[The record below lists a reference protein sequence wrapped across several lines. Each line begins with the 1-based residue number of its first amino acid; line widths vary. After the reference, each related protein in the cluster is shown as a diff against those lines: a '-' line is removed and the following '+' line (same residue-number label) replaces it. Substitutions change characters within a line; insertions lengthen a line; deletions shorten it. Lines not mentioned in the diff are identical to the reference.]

1 MVVQSAASKIWYLKR
16 VNLFKG
22 ISKEEMEQMAKMV
35 EEKTFRKK
43 ELIYLPGEP
52 GRHVY
57 LLKKG
62 VVKIS
67 KTTPDGRELTLAFLK
82 PGEIFGELEA
92 VGETTRD
99 TQAEAHS
106 DLLICVLRRE
116 NLLKMVEMKPQLG
129 IQLSKLI
136 GFRRQVIENRLENL
150 IFRTVPQRLA
160 SLLLELGREFGEP
173 SGNTTKITLPLTHQD
188 LANLIGSARPTLTDA
203 LNDFK
208 ARGFVEVSGKTII
221 VKNLDALS
229 PFPHKSTS
237 LK

>member
-1 MVVQSAASKIWYLKR
+1 MTTTSMTAKIWYLKR

-22 ISKEEMEQMAKMV
+22 ISKEEMEQMARMV
-35 EEKTFRKK
+35 VEKSFRKK

-52 GRHVY
+52 GKDIY

-67 KTTPDGRELTLAFLK
+67 KITPDGRELTLAFLK

-92 VGETTRD
+92 VGETSRD

-116 NLLKMVEMKPQLG
+116 NLMKMVEMKPQLG

-136 GFRRQVIENRLENL
+136 GFRRRVLENRLENL
-150 IFRTVPQRLA
+150 IFRTIPQRLA
-160 SLLLELGREFGEP
+160 ALLLELAREFGEP
-173 SGNTTKITLPLTHQD
+173 DGDAMKITLPLTHQD
-188 LANLIGSARPTLTDA
+188 LANLIGSARPTITEVF
-203 LNDFK
+203 NEFK
-208 ARGFVEVSGKTII
+208 VKGIVDVAGKTIT
-221 VKNLDALS
+221 VKDSKALQALS
-229 PFPHKSTS
+229 S
-237 LK
+237 

>member
-1 MVVQSAASKIWYLKR
+1 MAVQNVATKIWYLKK

-35 EEKTFRKK
+35 VEKTFRKK
-43 ELIYLPGEP
+43 EKVYLPGEP
-52 GRHVY
+52 GQSIY
-57 LLKKG
+57 LIKKG

-67 KTTPDGRELTLAFLK
+67 KVTPDGRELTLAFLK

-92 VGETTRD
+92 MGETTRD

-106 DLLICVLRRE
+106 DLLICILRRE
-116 NLLKMVEMKPQLG
+116 NLMQMMEMKPKLG

-136 GFRRQVIENRLENL
+136 GFRRKVIENRLENL
-150 IFRTVPQRLA
+150 IFRTIPQRLA

-203 LNDFK
+203 FNDFK
-208 ARGFVEVSGKTII
+208 AKGIVDVSGKAIM
-221 VKNLDALS
+221 VKDSQALKTLS
-229 PFPHKSTS
+229 A
-237 LK
+237 